1 MAEHKEHVAREEIT
15 RSLTVIYEDDDIVV
29 YTAPNEDELKSI
41 LLELLGKYQKMSIRD
56 LHKHLSGLA
65 SEDKIRYA
73 LNELMK
79 ENKVVVDK
87 QGFFYLAELVDAL
100 EVEEYYSDMSEVD
113 WGAYY

>member
-1 MAEHKEHVAREEIT
+1 VAEHKEHVAREEIT

-29 YTAPNEDELKSI
+29 YTAPNEDELKNI
-41 LLELLGKYQKMSIRD
+41 LLDLLGKYQKMSIRD

-87 QGFFYLAELVDAL
+87 QGFFYPAELIDTL
-100 EVEEYYSDMSEVD
+100 DEYYSDMSEVD
-113 WGAYY
+113 WGPYY